1 MEKIQGF
8 QTTKERNCT
17 EEITKDVT
25 VYSTSEVENKYP
37 SYIDG
42 LKTIN
47 RRILWA
53 SRDKRS
59 PDTMV
64 RMIGEVMTLH
74 TSGDQSIEDAIKRL
88 SQPFKHSQPLITVV
102 GKNGAYYDTKGA
114 AASRYLKAHLS
125 EFSYDVFYKDIDMRT
140 IPMRY
145 NKDYTII
152 EPTYLIPKIPMALLM
167 YNLTIGYGFKSVT
180 AMMDIDSI
188 CDLVIA
194 YASDPI
200 DSASGNAPASKY
212 GKMLIPSF
220 PTKCLITNP
229 EELAESYS
237 NNVWDTPIRIEGVVE
252 LSGETITLRSIP
264 YQDDFRTVTD
274 KFREKLK
281 SKEGKYLTPFI
292 KSARSLSAI
301 EAEFDIPLVKGKN
314 PFATL
319 DMIRPDLKL
328 VDPIHPSYI
337 YTNAEGKLIQ
347 VTPLQIL
354 ALWYNERRN
363 SIIGSLK
370 YKQARLIDEERRIR
384 AILLICDYKDE
395 VIDLIKNAET
405 DDEAIKELHKRFSN
419 IKLSWQQATIIVDQ
433 KIRILARANKQ
444 KLNEEL
450 EANQRA
456 QNENFSKFGKINQII
471 IDDAKL
477 IKEKYGNKHKQRLT
491 RYSSEF
497 KGYVQFGDWGIIN
510 FFDENDM
517 INILS
522 SRGWGTIT
530 KSIHFYSRN
539 ENRFIVKGNRLI
551 PMVNPSREIT
561 CTNVVCCPTNS
572 NGLTLVINKNGNT
585 AVIEREIPD
594 NSVGWNIFPI
604 SKNFYAIH
612 RDGKI
617 TKEVYTDYSI
627 RKTVSCGAKT
637 DIVYALPNTS
647 KNVVVFYMHTSE
659 PNTLRASLILH
670 DGITGN
676 LATVPTGE
684 LIILGVYN
692 IRHKEVCLNI
702 PTSCTKSIAIE
713 FLIIKN
719 INVIFA
725 DGKLNQFIDLNKS
738 SNIAKRLKRHTQV
751 RTLYILE

>member
-8 QTTKERNCT
+8 QTIRERNCT
-17 EEITKDVT
+17 DEITKDVT

-37 SYIDG
+37 NYIDG

-47 RRILWA
+47 RRIIWA
-53 SRDKRS
+53 SRDKTK
-59 PDTMV
+59 PDAMV
-64 RMIGEVMTLH
+64 RMIGEVMVLH

-88 SQPFKHSQPLITVV
+88 SQPFKHVQPLITIE
-102 GKNGAYYDTKGA
+102 GKNGAYYDAAGA
-114 AASRYLKAHLS
+114 AAARYLKAGLS
-125 EFSYDVFYKDIDMRT
+125 PFSYDVFYKDINMRT
-140 IPMRY
+140 IPMKA

-152 EPTYLIPKIPMALLM
+152 EPKYLIPKIPMALLT

-180 AMMDIDSI
+180 SMMDIDSV

-194 YASDPI
+194 YASDAI
-200 DSASGNAPASKY
+200 DSASGVAPAYKY

-220 PTKCLITNP
+220 PTKCLIRNT
-229 EELAESYS
+229 EELTQAYS
-237 NNVWDTPIRIEGVVE
+237 NDVWDTPIRMDGVVE
-252 LSGETITLRSIP
+252 LSGEAITLRSIP
-264 YQDDFRTVTD
+264 YQDDFRDATD

-281 SKEGKYLTPFI
+281 SKDGKYLTPFI

-319 DMIRPDLKL
+319 DMIRPLLKL
-328 VDPIHPSYI
+328 SDPIHPSYV

-347 VTPLQIL
+347 LTPLKIL

-405 DDEAIKELHKRFSN
+405 DEEAIRHLHTRFAK

-450 EANQRA
+450 ENNKRE
-456 QNENFSKFGKINQII
+456 QNDNFAKFGKINQII

-477 IKEKYGNKHKQRLT
+477 IKEKYGNKRKRKLT

-497 KGYVQFGDWGIIN
+497 KGYVKFGEWGIIN
-510 FFDENDM
+510 FFDQEDM

-522 SRGWGTIT
+522 SRGWGTIE
-530 KSIHFYSRN
+530 KSVHFYNKN

-561 CTNVVCCPTNS
+561 CTNVVCCPANN
-572 NGLTLVINKNGNT
+572 NGLTLVVNKNGNT
-585 AVIEREIPD
+585 AVIEKEIPD
-594 NSVGWNIFPI
+594 NNAGWSIFPI
-604 SKNFYAIH
+604 SRNFYAIH

-637 DIVYALPNTS
+637 DIVYALPNNS
-647 KNVVVFYMHTSE
+647 KNIVVFYMHTSE
-659 PNTLRASLILH
+659 PNTLRSSLILH
-670 DGITGN
+670 DGVIGN
-676 LATVPTGE
+676 LATVSIGE
-684 LIILGVYN
+684 LVILGVYSL
-692 IRHKEVCLNI
+692 RHKEVCLNI
-702 PTSCTKSIAIE
+702 PSSCTKSSAIE

-719 INVIFA
+719 IETIFA
-725 DGKLNQFIDLNKS
+725 DGKSNQFIDLNKS
-738 SNIAKRLKRHTQV
+738 SNIAKRLTRDKQV
-751 RTLYILE
+751 RTLWVLE

>member
-1 MEKIQGF
+1 MGKIQGF
-8 QTTKERNCT
+8 HTIRERNCT
-17 EEITKDVT
+17 DEITKDVT

-37 SYIDG
+37 NYIDG

-47 RRILWA
+47 RRIIWV
-53 SRDKRS
+53 SRDMTK
-59 PDTMV
+59 PDAMM

-88 SQPFKHSQPLITVV
+88 SQPFKHAQPLITVI
-102 GKNGAYYDTKGA
+102 GKNGAYYDTDGA
-114 AASRYLKAHLS
+114 AAARYLKTQLS
-125 EFSYDVFYKDIDMRT
+125 EFSYDVFYKDINMRT
-140 IPMRY
+140 IPMRA
-145 NKDYTII
+145 NKDYTVV
-152 EPTYLIPKIPMALLM
+152 EPKYLIPKIPMALLT

-180 AMMDIDSI
+180 SMMDVDSV

-200 DSASGNAPASKY
+200 NSASGVAPASKY
-212 GKMLIPSF
+212 GKMIIPSF

-229 EELAESYS
+229 EELMQSYS
-237 NNVWDTPIRIEGVVE
+237 NDVWNTPIRIDGVVE
-252 LSGETITLRSIP
+252 LSGEAITLRSIP
-264 YQDDFRTVTD
+264 YQDDFREATD

-319 DMIRPDLKL
+319 DMIRPLLKL
-328 VDPIHPSYI
+328 SDPIHPSYI
-337 YTNAEGKLIQ
+337 YTNNEGKLIQ
-347 VTPLQIL
+347 LTPLKIL
-354 ALWYNERRN
+354 SLWYNERRN

-370 YKQARLIDEERRIR
+370 YKQAKLIDEERRIR

-405 DDEAIKELHKRFSN
+405 DEEAIKHLHVRFAD

-450 EANQRA
+450 ENNKRA
-456 QNENFSKFGKINQII
+456 QNDNFAKFGKINQII

-477 IKEKYGNKHKQRLT
+477 IKEKYGNKHKRRVT

-497 KGYVQFGDWGIIN
+497 KGYVKFGEWGIIN
-510 FFDENDM
+510 FFDEEDM

-522 SRGWGTIT
+522 SRGWGTIE
-530 KSIHFYSRN
+530 KSIHFYNKN

-561 CTNVVCCPTNS
+561 CTNVVCCPSNS
-572 NGLTLVINKNGNT
+572 NGLTLVVNKNGNT

-647 KNVVVFYMHTSE
+647 KNIVVFYMHTSE

-670 DGITGN
+670 DGMIGK
-676 LATVPTGE
+676 LATVSVGE
-684 LIILGVYN
+684 LVILGVYSL
-692 IRHKEVCLNI
+692 RRKEVCLNI
-702 PTSCTKSIAIE
+702 PSSCVKLSSIE

-719 INVIFA
+719 LETIFA
-725 DGKLNQFIDLNKS
+725 DGQSNQFIDLNKS
-738 SNIAKRLKRHTQV
+738 SSTSKKLKRHKV
-751 RTLYILE
+751 RTLWVLE

>member
-1 MEKIQGF
+1 MEKLQGF
-8 QTTKERNCT
+8 QTIKERDCT
-17 EEITKDVT
+17 EEIKRDVT
-25 VYSTSEVENKYP
+25 VYSASEVENKYP

-42 LKTIN
+42 LKMIN
-47 RRILWA
+47 RRIIWA
-53 SRDKRS
+53 SREKRS
-59 PDTMV
+59 PDAMV

-88 SQPFKHSQPLITVV
+88 SQPFKHAQPLITVY
-102 GKNGAYYDTKGA
+102 GKNGAYYDVKGA
-114 AASRYLKAHLS
+114 AASRYLKACLS
-125 EFSYDVFYKDIDMRT
+125 EFSYDVFFKDINFRT
-140 IPMRY
+140 IPMQA
-145 NKDYTII
+145 NKDYTVV
-152 EPTYLIPKIPMALLM
+152 EPKYLIPKIPMALLM

-180 AMMDIDSI
+180 AMMDIDRV

-200 DSASGNAPASKY
+200 ASANNHAPASKY

-220 PTKCLITNP
+220 PTKCLITNLD
-229 EELAESYS
+229 ELVNAYS
-237 NNVWDTPIRIEGVVE
+237 HDIWDTPIRIEGVVE
-252 LSGETITLRSIP
+252 LSGDTITLRSIP
-264 YQDDFRTVTD
+264 YQNDFRTVTD

-281 SKEGKYLTPFI
+281 SKDGKYLTPYV
-292 KSARSLSAI
+292 KSARSLSAV

-337 YTNAEGKLIQ
+337 FTTEDSKLIQ
-347 VTPLQIL
+347 LTPLQVL
-354 ALWYNERRN
+354 SLWYVERRN

-370 YKQARLIDEERRIR
+370 YKQAGLIDEERRIR

-405 DDEAIKELHKRFSN
+405 DEEAIKELHRRFAD

-450 EANQRA
+450 EINQRA
-456 QNENFSKFGKINQII
+456 QKENFAKFGKVNQII

-510 FFDENDM
+510 FFDEEDM
-517 INILS
+517 INILC
-522 SRGWGTIT
+522 SRGWGTIA
-530 KSIHFYSRN
+530 KSIHFYSKN
-539 ENRFIVKGNRLI
+539 ENRYIVKGNRLV

-561 CTNVVCCPTNS
+561 CTNVICCPLNS

-594 NSVGWNIFPI
+594 NADGWSIFPI

-617 TKEVYTDYSI
+617 TKEVYTNYSI

-637 DIVYALPNTS
+637 DIVYALPSNS

-659 PNTLRASLILH
+659 PNTLRMGLILH
-670 DGITGN
+670 DDVIGS
-676 LATVPTGE
+676 LATVAVGE

-692 IRHKEVCLNI
+692 VRHKEICLNI
-702 PTSCTKSIAIE
+702 PASCTKSIAIE

-719 INVIFA
+719 VENIFK

-738 SNIAKRLKRHTQV
+738 SNIAKRLKRHPQV
-751 RTLYILE
+751 RTLYTLE